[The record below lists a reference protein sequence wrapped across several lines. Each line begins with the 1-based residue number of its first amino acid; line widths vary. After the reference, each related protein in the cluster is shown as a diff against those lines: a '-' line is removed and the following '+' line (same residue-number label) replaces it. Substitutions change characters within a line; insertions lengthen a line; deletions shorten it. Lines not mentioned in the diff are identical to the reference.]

1 MTKVNYGSI
10 SRIVSAKSMPC
21 KLSQDIDTIV
31 KICYS
36 VFIMEN
42 HNYDRLSSP
51 TNPNG
56 VFGEFIDGSL
66 KEQFPEKKDRL
77 TVAIADI
84 KSFLVESVGVDPDMA
99 EVVAARAAQEIT
111 SALDSDLTQD
121 EVNRA
126 IEVGSELSSTI
137 AVDRAVDNIL
147 SQQ

>member
-1 MTKVNYGSI
+1 MVNY
-10 SRIVSAKSMPC
+10 
-21 KLSQDIDTIV
+21 
-31 KICYS
+31 
-36 VFIMEN
+36 
-42 HNYDRLSSP
+42 NYDRLSSP

>member
-1 MTKVNYGSI
+1 MVITSY
-10 SRIVSAKSMPC
+10 IVV
-21 KLSQDIDTIV
+21 SQDIDTIV

-36 VFIMEN
+36 VFIMAN
-42 HNYDRLSSP
+42 HIYDRLSSP

>member
-1 MTKVNYGSI
+1 M
-10 SRIVSAKSMPC
+10 A
-21 KLSQDIDTIV
+21 
-31 KICYS
+31 
-36 VFIMEN
+36 N

-99 EVVAARAAQEIT
+99 DVVAARAAQEIA

-121 EVNRA
+121 EVGRA
-126 IEVGSELSSTI
+126 IEIGSHLSSSV
-137 AVDRAVDNIL
+137 AVDRAINNIL
-147 SQQ
+147 GKQ

>member
-1 MTKVNYGSI
+1 
-10 SRIVSAKSMPC
+10 MPSC
-21 KLSQDIDTIV
+21 RSQDIDTIV

-36 VFIMEN
+36 VFIMAN
-42 HNYDRLSSP
+42 HNYDRLSSL

-121 EVNRA
+121 EVGRA
-126 IEVGSELSSTI
+126 IEIGSHLSSSV
-137 AVDRAVDNIL
+137 AVDRAINNIL
-147 SQQ
+147 GKQ

>member
-1 MTKVNYGSI
+1 M
-10 SRIVSAKSMPC
+10 A
-21 KLSQDIDTIV
+21 
-31 KICYS
+31 
-36 VFIMEN
+36 N
-42 HNYDRLSSP
+42 HNYDRLSSL

-121 EVNRA
+121 EVGRA
-126 IEVGSELSSTI
+126 IEIGSHLSSSV
-137 AVDRAVDNIL
+137 AVERAINNIL
-147 SQQ
+147 GKQ

>member
-1 MTKVNYGSI
+1 
-10 SRIVSAKSMPC
+10 
-21 KLSQDIDTIV
+21 
-31 KICYS
+31 
-36 VFIMEN
+36 MEN

-56 VFGEFIDGSL
+56 IFDKFANGTL
-66 KEQFPEKKDRL
+66 KEKFPEQEHRL
-77 TVAIADI
+77 ILAVADI
-84 KSFLVESVGVDPDMA
+84 KSFLIEAVDVDPDMA